1 MTTRRKTKTVSY
13 FDPSKGC
20 HITREVVVPPPATV
34 HELSS
39 GATVQEIDSME
50 ELKSL
55 WRNDILQDV
64 MTPLT
69 SHSRQVLRQELQ
81 KVLTEPDEHDAINH
95 LAASWQADDDRVM
108 KLIGRL
114 IGEVEKQRTK
124 RERQMSRRETLLHEK
139 NLWLDE
145 KKRMKDEIK
154 SLTADVSKLVN
165 ERDEAKR
172 AAQSQAST
180 KGAVYLEG
188 QLRQTQERLK
198 QVEQE
203 RDITRRDAQRNIEIA
218 LTEYESTVME
228 KLGSV
233 AADHKV
239 TIEENKELKNRVAT
253 LREALASKAT
263 MQDTTVPKGSVTMSE
278 NVSQTTNDVP
288 EVETL
293 RCGDQVHC
301 KISGEGPF
309 VLITQVEEGTVRY
322 ANPVP
327 GTKNHFHAGDVPI
340 ARPWLVRDR
349 TGAMQC
355 LPAAILTKQ
364 APKRAISFG
373 GVKRLVTS
381 DVTSKLFQAA
391 IWVAMLTLLY
401 LRH

>member
-1 MTTRRKTKTVSY
+1 MTTHRKIKTVRY
-13 FDPSKGC
+13 FDPSNGC
-20 HITREVVVPPPATV
+20 HVTKEVVVPPPATV
-34 HELSS
+34 HELST
-39 GATVQEIDSME
+39 GATVQEIGSME

-81 KVLTEPDEHDAINH
+81 RVLTEPDEHEAINH
-95 LAASWQADDDRVM
+95 LAASWHANDDRVLR
-108 KLIGRL
+108 LIGRL
-114 IGEVEKQRTK
+114 IGEAEKQRIK

-145 KKRMKDEIK
+145 KKRLKDEVK
-154 SLTADVSKLVN
+154 ALTADISKLVN
-165 ERDEAKR
+165 ERDEAKK
-172 AAQSQAST
+172 AAANT
-180 KGAVYLEG
+180 KGTVYLEG

-203 RDITRRDAQRNIEIA
+203 RDILRRDAQRNVEIA

-239 TIEENKELKNRVAT
+239 AVEENKELKNRVAT
-253 LREALASKAT
+253 LREALASKVT

-293 RCGDQVHC
+293 RCGDEVHC

-340 ARPWLVRDR
+340 ANPWLVRDR

-381 DVTSKLFQAA
+381 DVTAKLFQAA